1 MNKTHL
7 EHSAFALIMM
17 VPFVLLGVPYAGAA
31 FGIAFFL
38 GREHAQAEE
47 RYIKANGGKR
57 AETPK
62 PPEFGCLNKKYWSTD
77 SLLDFIVPTAVSLVF
92 LLVVLFFKAQ

>member
-7 EHSAFALIMM
+7 EHAVFALIMM
-17 VPFVLLGVPYAGAA
+17 VPFVLLGIPHAGVA

-57 AETPK
+57 VGTPK
-62 PPEFGCLNKKYWSTD
+62 PAEFGCLNKKYWSTD
-77 SLLDFIVPTAVSLVF
+77 SLLDFIVPALVCLVF
-92 LLVVLFFKAQ
+92 LLGVLFFKVP

>member
-7 EHSAFALIMM
+7 EHSVFALIMM
-17 VPFVLLGVPYAGAA
+17 IPFVLLGIPAAGAA
-31 FGIAFFL
+31 FSIAFFL

-57 AETPK
+57 ANTPK
-62 PPEFGCLNKKYWSTD
+62 PAEFGCLNKKYWGTD
-77 SLLDFIVPTAVSLVF
+77 SLLDFIAPTLVSLVF
-92 LLVVLFFKAQ
+92 LFGVLYFKVL